1 MAKKKVNKRRTYDLS
16 SRDVIVYDKSS
27 IPRQIQF
34 MILRGTGLLAKQIEA
49 ENEEIKIFAK
59 KRRFKVKFMKANSID
74 EIIFHLNEANTWASG
89 VVYQLGNLSDE
100 TSALKKKL
108 DRLLIPTLSITPTSE
123 QTSLIDGIE
132 LLISHLT

>member
-59 KRRFKVKFMKANSID
+59 KRRFKVKFMKANTLD
-74 EIIFHLNEANTWASG
+74 EIIFHLNDANTWASG
-89 VVYQLGNLSDE
+89 VVYQLGNLTDK
-100 TSALKKKL
+100 TPALQKKL
-108 DRLLIPTLSITPTSE
+108 DRLLIPTLAITPTSE
-123 QTSLIDGIE
+123 QTNVMEGIE
-132 LLISHLT
+132 FLING

>member
-27 IPRQIQF
+27 VPRQVQF

-59 KRRFKVKFMKANSID
+59 KRRFKVKFMKANTLD
-74 EIIFHLNEANTWASG
+74 EIIFHLNDANTWASG
-89 VVYQLGNLSDE
+89 VVYQLGNLTDK
-100 TSALKKKL
+100 TPALQKKL
-108 DRLLIPTLSITPTSE
+108 DRLLIPTLAITPTSE
-123 QTSLIDGIE
+123 QTNVMEGIE
-132 LLISHLT
+132 FLING